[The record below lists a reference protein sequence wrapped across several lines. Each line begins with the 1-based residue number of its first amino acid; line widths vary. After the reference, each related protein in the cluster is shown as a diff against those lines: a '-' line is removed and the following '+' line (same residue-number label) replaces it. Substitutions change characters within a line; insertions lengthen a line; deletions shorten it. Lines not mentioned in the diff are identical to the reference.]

1 MLDEKQIQ
9 AISLFEF
16 KMCCKAAQTTHSI
29 NNAFGP
35 GASNNCTVQWKFNKF
50 CKGEKSPED
59 EECSGWPWKVDNDQ
73 LRAVFEA
80 DPLTTA

>member
-1 MLDEKQIQ
+1 MG
-9 AISLFEF
+9 
-16 KMCCKAAQTTHSI
+16 CKAMEATLNI

-35 GASNNCTVQWKFNKF
+35 GTSNNCTVQWKFNKF

-59 EECSGWPWKVDNDQ
+59 EECSGWPWEDDNDQ
-73 LRAVFEA
+73 LRSVFEA